1 MRPILEYC
9 SPIWSPVY
17 KSDIVKLEKVQR
29 RFTKRLKGCSLM
41 SYEERRKLL
50 KAETLELRRLKQDL
64 TTMYKII
71 NNLIDVNTADL
82 FEFSTDI
89 RTRGHNLK
97 IVKPVCNN
105 NARAFSFACRRIN
118 SWNSLPE
125 HVVTCKTVAHFKH
138 SLDYVNFNNY
148 LYI

>member
-1 MRPILEYC
+1 
-9 SPIWSPVY
+9 
-17 KSDIVKLEKVQR
+17 
-29 RFTKRLKGCSLM
+29 M
-41 SYEERRKLL
+41 SYEKRRKLL

-71 NNLIDVNTADL
+71 NNLIDVNIADL

-125 HVVTCKTVAHFKH
+125 HVVTCKTVNHFKH

-148 LYI
+148 LYIQ